1 MAAMKIKDS
10 IKSGTITIE
19 IQGMH
24 PESIINA
31 MWTQG
36 IDIKNLKR
44 INITTLDLDINI
56 RDLSNVKEMAKIKKC
71 KVRVLRSNGALY
83 VLSRVK
89 NGGLLISGIA
99 IFICLIYCLSLYVWN
114 INIDDT
120 KVLSPYEVRQQLLT
134 YGIKPGIKKSSI
146 NIYDLENDLK
156 KDDDRIMWAR
166 ARIEGGTLRIK
177 IEEKQ
182 NPPSIKVQENKGDV
196 IAKCDGQIVRLYTT
210 SGSTVVSKGDI
221 VKKGQV
227 LIQGIQ
233 GKEGFTYETPA
244 EGTVI
249 AKTFYENS
257 KNVKIKGVNDVRT
270 GNHEKDIYLN
280 ILGKKLY
287 LKKCDVKYSKYDKI
301 EESGKIFNNTIY
313 YEIKEEAFERN
324 VDDVVS
330 EEVKKME
337 EELVKNLDKSSI
349 VTDKIIDKEISET
362 NVDIRTVFIVEQ
374 DIATH

>member
-1 MAAMKIKDS
+1 MKIRDS
-10 IKSGTITIE
+10 IKNGTITIE

-24 PESIINA
+24 PESVVNA
-31 MWTQG
+31 MWAQG

-56 RDLSNVKEMAKIKKC
+56 RCLSNVKEIGKIKKC
-71 KVRVLRSNGALY
+71 KVKVLRANGILRI
-83 VLSRVK
+83 LSKVK
-89 NGGLLISGIA
+89 NSGLLISGIA
-99 IFICLIYCLSLYVWN
+99 IFIFLIYYLSLYIWN
-114 INIDDT
+114 INIDET
-120 KVLSPYEVRQQLLT
+120 KVLSPYEIRQQLLT
-134 YGIKPGIKKSSI
+134 YGIKPGIKKSSV
-146 NIYDLENDLK
+146 NIYDLEDELK

-182 NPPSIKVQENKGDV
+182 NPPSIKAPENNGDV
-196 IAKCDGQIVRLYTT
+196 IAKCDGQIVRFYTT
-210 SGSTVVSKGDI
+210 SGSAVISKGDI

-249 AKTFYENS
+249 AKTFYEDS
-257 KNVKIKGVNDVRT
+257 KNVKIKGINNVRT
-270 GNHEKDIYLN
+270 GNQDKDIYLN

-313 YEIKEEAFERN
+313 YEVKEEAFERN
-324 VDDVVS
+324 VDDVVAD
-330 EEVKKME
+330 EVKKME
-337 EELVKNLDKSSI
+337 EELIKNLDKSSVI
-349 VTDKIIDKEISET
+349 SDRIIDKEINDT
-362 NVDIRTVFIVEQ
+362 NVNIRTVFIVEQ

>member
-1 MAAMKIKDS
+1 MKIKDS
-10 IKSGTITIE
+10 IKNGTITIE

-31 MWTQG
+31 MWAQG

-56 RDLSNVKEMAKIKKC
+56 KNLSNVKEIAKIKKC
-71 KVRVLRSNGALY
+71 KIKVLRANGILRI
-83 VLSRVK
+83 LSRVK
-89 NGGLLISGIA
+89 NSGLLISGIA
-99 IFICLIYCLSLYVWN
+99 IFIFLIYYLSLYIWN
-114 INIDDT
+114 INIDET
-120 KVLSPYEVRQQLLT
+120 KVLSPYEIRQQLLT

-146 NIYDLENDLK
+146 NIYDLEDELK

-166 ARIEGGTLRIK
+166 ARIEGGTLKIK

-182 NPPSIKVQENKGDV
+182 NPPSIKAPENNGDV

-210 SGSTVVSKGDI
+210 SGSAVVSKGDI

-249 AKTFYENS
+249 AKTFYEDS
-257 KNVKIKGVNDVRT
+257 KNVKIKGINDVRT
-270 GNHEKDIYLN
+270 GNQDKDIYLN

-313 YEIKEEAFERN
+313 YEVKEEAFERN
-324 VDDVVS
+324 VDDVVAD
-330 EEVKKME
+330 EVKKME
-337 EELVKNLDKSSI
+337 EELIKNLDKSSVI
-349 VTDKIIDKEISET
+349 SDKIIDKEINDT
-362 NVDIRTVFIVEQ
+362 NVNIRAVFIVEQ

>member
-1 MAAMKIKDS
+1 MKIRDS
-10 IKSGTITIE
+10 IKNGTITIE

-24 PESIINA
+24 PESVVNA
-31 MWTQG
+31 MWAQG

-56 RDLSNVKEMAKIKKC
+56 RSLSNVKEIGKIKKC
-71 KVRVLRSNGALY
+71 KVKVLRASGILRI
-83 VLSRVK
+83 LSKVK
-89 NGGLLISGIA
+89 NSGLLISGIA
-99 IFICLIYCLSLYVWN
+99 IFIFLIYYLSLYIWN
-114 INIDDT
+114 INIDET
-120 KVLSPYEVRQQLLT
+120 KVLSPYEIRQQLLT
-134 YGIKPGIKKSSI
+134 YGIKPGIKKSSV
-146 NIYDLENDLK
+146 NIYDLEDELK

-182 NPPSIKVQENKGDV
+182 NPPSIKAPENNGDV
-196 IAKCDGQIVRLYTT
+196 IAKCDGQIVRFYTT
-210 SGSTVVSKGDI
+210 SGSAVISKGDI

-249 AKTFYENS
+249 AKTFYEDS
-257 KNVKIKGVNDVRT
+257 KNVKIKGINNVRT
-270 GNHEKDIYLN
+270 GNQDKDIYLN

-313 YEIKEEAFERN
+313 YEVKEEAFERN
-324 VDDVVS
+324 VDDVVAD
-330 EEVKKME
+330 EVKKME
-337 EELVKNLDKSSI
+337 EELMKNLDKSSVI
-349 VTDKIIDKEISET
+349 ADRIIDKEINDT
-362 NVDIRTVFIVEQ
+362 NVNIRTVFIVEQ

>member
-1 MAAMKIKDS
+1 MKIRDS
-10 IKSGTITIE
+10 IKNGTITIE

-24 PESIINA
+24 PESVVNA
-31 MWTQG
+31 MWAQG

-56 RDLSNVKEMAKIKKC
+56 RSLSNVKEIGKIKKC
-71 KVRVLRSNGALY
+71 KVKVLRASGILRI
-83 VLSRVK
+83 LSKVK
-89 NGGLLISGIA
+89 NSGLLISGIA
-99 IFICLIYCLSLYVWN
+99 IFIFLIYYLSLYIWN
-114 INIDDT
+114 INIDET
-120 KVLSPYEVRQQLLT
+120 KVLSPYEIRQQLLT
-134 YGIKPGIKKSSI
+134 YGIKPGIKKSSV
-146 NIYDLENDLK
+146 NIYDLEDELK

-182 NPPSIKVQENKGDV
+182 NPPSIKAPENNGDV
-196 IAKCDGQIVRLYTT
+196 IAKCDGQIVRFYTT
-210 SGSTVVSKGDI
+210 SGSAVISKGDI

-249 AKTFYENS
+249 AKTFYEDS
-257 KNVKIKGVNDVRT
+257 KNVKIKGINNVRT
-270 GNHEKDIYLN
+270 GNQDKDIYLN

-313 YEIKEEAFERN
+313 YEVKEEAFERN
-324 VDDVVS
+324 VDDVVAD
-330 EEVKKME
+330 EVKKME
-337 EELVKNLDKSSI
+337 EELMKNLDKSSVI
-349 VTDKIIDKEISET
+349 ADRIIDKEINDT
-362 NVDIRTVFIVEQ
+362 NVNIRAVFIVEQ

>member
-1 MAAMKIKDS
+1 MKIRDS
-10 IKSGTITIE
+10 IKNGTITIE

-24 PESIINA
+24 PESVVNA
-31 MWTQG
+31 MWAQG

-56 RDLSNVKEMAKIKKC
+56 RSLSNVKEIGKIKKC
-71 KVRVLRSNGALY
+71 KVKVLRASGILRI
-83 VLSRVK
+83 LSKVK
-89 NGGLLISGIA
+89 NSGLLISGIA
-99 IFICLIYCLSLYVWN
+99 IFIFLIYYLSLYIWN
-114 INIDDT
+114 INIDET
-120 KVLSPYEVRQQLLT
+120 KVLSPYEIRQQLLT
-134 YGIKPGIKKSSI
+134 YGIKPGIKKSSV
-146 NIYDLENDLK
+146 NIYDLEDELK

-182 NPPSIKVQENKGDV
+182 NPPSIKAPENNGDV
-196 IAKCDGQIVRLYTT
+196 IAKCDGQIVRFYTT
-210 SGSTVVSKGDI
+210 SGSAVISKGDI

-249 AKTFYENS
+249 AKTFYEDS
-257 KNVKIKGVNDVRT
+257 KNVRIKGINNVRT
-270 GNHEKDIYLN
+270 GNQDKDIYLN

-313 YEIKEEAFERN
+313 YEVKEEAFERN
-324 VDDVVS
+324 VDDVVAD
-330 EEVKKME
+330 EVKKME
-337 EELVKNLDKSSI
+337 EELMKNLDKSSVI
-349 VTDKIIDKEISET
+349 ADRIIDKEINDT
-362 NVDIRTVFIVEQ
+362 NVNIRAVFIVEQ

>member
-1 MAAMKIKDS
+1 MEAMKIKDS

-19 IQGMH
+19 IQGIH
-24 PESIINA
+24 PESTINA
-31 MWTQG
+31 MWAQG

-44 INITTLDLDINI
+44 INITTLNLDINI
-56 RDLSNVKEMAKIKKC
+56 RDLSNVKEIAKIKKC
-71 KVRVLRSNGALY
+71 KVRVLRSNGILY
-83 VLSRVK
+83 ILSRVK

-99 IFICLIYCLSLYVWN
+99 IFIFLIYYLSLYVWN

-182 NPPSIKVQENKGDV
+182 NPPSIKVQENKGDI

-210 SGSTVVSKGDI
+210 SGSAVVSKGDI

-233 GKEGFTYETPA
+233 GKEGFTYETDR
-244 EGTVI
+244 
-249 AKTFYENS
+249 KS
-257 KNVKIKGVNDVRT
+257 
-270 GNHEKDIYLN
+270 
-280 ILGKKLY
+280 
-287 LKKCDVKYSKYDKI
+287 
-301 EESGKIFNNTIY
+301 
-313 YEIKEEAFERN
+313 
-324 VDDVVS
+324 VV
-330 EEVKKME
+330 
-337 EELVKNLDKSSI
+337 
-349 VTDKIIDKEISET
+349 
-362 NVDIRTVFIVEQ
+362 
-374 DIATH
+374 

>member
-1 MAAMKIKDS
+1 MKIKDS

-24 PESIINA
+24 PESTINA
-31 MWTQG
+31 MWAQG
-36 IDIKNLKR
+36 IDVKNLKR
-44 INITTLDLDINI
+44 INITTLNLDINI

-71 KVRVLRSNGALY
+71 KVRVLRSNGILY
-83 VLSRVK
+83 ILSRVK

-99 IFICLIYCLSLYVWN
+99 IFIFLIYYLSLYVWN

-182 NPPSIKVQENKGDV
+182 NPPSIKVQENKGDI

-210 SGSTVVSKGDI
+210 SGSAVVSKGDI

-270 GNHEKDIYLN
+270 GNQEKDIYLN
-280 ILGKKLY
+280 ICGKKLY

-301 EESGKIFNNTIY
+301 EESGKFLNSTIY
-313 YEIKEEAFERN
+313 YEVNEEAFESN
-324 VDDVVS
+324 VDDVVVK
-330 EEVKKME
+330 EVQKME
-337 EELVKNLDKSSI
+337 EELAKNLDKSSV

-362 NVDIRTVFIVEQ
+362 NVNIRTVFIVEQ

>member
-1 MAAMKIKDS
+1 MKIKDS

-19 IQGMH
+19 IKGMH
-24 PESIINA
+24 PESTINA
-31 MWTQG
+31 MWAQG

-44 INITTLDLDINI
+44 INITTLNLDINI

-71 KVRVLRSNGALY
+71 KVRVLRSNGILY
-83 VLSRVK
+83 ILSRVK

-99 IFICLIYCLSLYVWN
+99 IFIFLIYYLSLYVWN

-182 NPPSIKVQENKGDV
+182 NPPSIKVQENKGDI

-210 SGSTVVSKGDI
+210 SGSAVVSKGDI

-270 GNHEKDIYLN
+270 GNQEKDIYLN
-280 ILGKKLY
+280 ICGKKLY

-301 EESGKIFNNTIY
+301 EESGKFLNSTIY
-313 YEIKEEAFERN
+313 YEVNEEAFESN
-324 VDDVVS
+324 VDDVVVK
-330 EEVKKME
+330 EVQKME
-337 EELVKNLDKSSI
+337 EELAKNLDKSSV

-362 NVDIRTVFIVEQ
+362 NVNIRTVFIVEQ

>member
-1 MAAMKIKDS
+1 MKIRDS
-10 IKSGTITIE
+10 IKNGTITIE

-24 PESIINA
+24 PESVVNA
-31 MWTQG
+31 MWAQG

-44 INITTLDLDINI
+44 INITTLNLDINI
-56 RDLSNVKEMAKIKKC
+56 RSLSNVKEIGKIKKC
-71 KVRVLRSNGALY
+71 KVKVLRASGILRI
-83 VLSRVK
+83 LSKVK
-89 NGGLLISGIA
+89 NSGLLISGIA
-99 IFICLIYCLSLYVWN
+99 IFIFLIYYLSLYIWN
-114 INIDDT
+114 INIDET
-120 KVLSPYEVRQQLLT
+120 KVLSPYEIRQQLLT
-134 YGIKPGIKKSSI
+134 YGIKPGIKKSSV
-146 NIYDLENDLK
+146 NIYDLEDELK

-182 NPPSIKVQENKGDV
+182 NPPSIKAPENNGDV
-196 IAKCDGQIVRLYTT
+196 IAKCDGQIVRFYTT
-210 SGSTVVSKGDI
+210 SGSAVISKGDI

-249 AKTFYENS
+249 AKTFYEDS
-257 KNVKIKGVNDVRT
+257 KNVKIKGINNVRT
-270 GNHEKDIYLN
+270 GNQDKDIYLN

-313 YEIKEEAFERN
+313 YEVKEEAFERN
-324 VDDVVS
+324 VDDVVAD
-330 EEVKKME
+330 EVKKME
-337 EELVKNLDKSSI
+337 EELMKNLDKSSVI
-349 VTDKIIDKEISET
+349 SDRIIDEEINDT
-362 NVDIRTVFIVEQ
+362 NVNIRTVFIVEQ

>member
-1 MAAMKIKDS
+1 MKIKDG
-10 IKSGTITIE
+10 IKNGTITIE

-31 MWTQG
+31 MWAQG

-56 RDLSNVKEMAKIKKC
+56 KNLSNVKEIAKIKKC
-71 KVRVLRSNGALY
+71 KIKVLRANGILRI
-83 VLSRVK
+83 LSRVK
-89 NGGLLISGIA
+89 NSGLLISGIA
-99 IFICLIYCLSLYVWN
+99 IFIFLIYYLSLYIWN
-114 INIDDT
+114 INIDET
-120 KVLSPYEVRQQLLT
+120 KVLSPYEIRQQLLT

-146 NIYDLENDLK
+146 NIYDLEDELK

-166 ARIEGGTLRIK
+166 ARIEGGTLKIK

-182 NPPSIKVQENKGDV
+182 NPPSIKAPENNGDV

-210 SGSTVVSKGDI
+210 SGSAVVSKGDI

-249 AKTFYENS
+249 AKTFYEDS
-257 KNVKIKGVNDVRT
+257 KNVKIKGINDVRT
-270 GNHEKDIYLN
+270 GNQDKDIYLN

-313 YEIKEEAFERN
+313 YEVKEEAFERN
-324 VDDVVS
+324 VDDVVAD
-330 EEVKKME
+330 EVKKME
-337 EELVKNLDKSSI
+337 EELIKNLDKSSVI
-349 VTDKIIDKEISET
+349 SDKIIDKEINDT
-362 NVDIRTVFIVEQ
+362 NVNIRAVFIVEQ

>member
-1 MAAMKIKDS
+1 MKIKDG
-10 IKSGTITIE
+10 IKNGTITIE

-31 MWTQG
+31 MWAQG

-56 RDLSNVKEMAKIKKC
+56 KNLSNVKEIAKIKKC
-71 KVRVLRSNGALY
+71 KIKVLRTNGILRI
-83 VLSRVK
+83 LSRVK
-89 NGGLLISGIA
+89 NSGLLISGIA
-99 IFICLIYCLSLYVWN
+99 IFIFLIYYLSLYIWN
-114 INIDDT
+114 INIDET
-120 KVLSPYEVRQQLLT
+120 KVLSPYEIRQQLLT

-146 NIYDLENDLK
+146 NIYDLEDELK

-166 ARIEGGTLRIK
+166 ARIEGGTLKIK

-182 NPPSIKVQENKGDV
+182 NPPSIKAPENNGDV

-210 SGSTVVSKGDI
+210 SGSAVVSKGDI

-249 AKTFYENS
+249 AKTFYEDS
-257 KNVKIKGVNDVRT
+257 KNVKIKGINDVRT
-270 GNHEKDIYLN
+270 GNQDKDIYLN

-313 YEIKEEAFERN
+313 YEVKEEAFERN
-324 VDDVVS
+324 VDDVVAD
-330 EEVKKME
+330 EVKKME
-337 EELVKNLDKSSI
+337 EELIKKLDKSSVI
-349 VTDKIIDKEISET
+349 SDKIIDKEINDT
-362 NVDIRTVFIVEQ
+362 NVNIRAVFIVEQ

>member
-1 MAAMKIKDS
+1 MKIKDS
-10 IKSGTITIE
+10 IKNGTITIE

-24 PESIINA
+24 PESVINA
-31 MWTQG
+31 MWAQG

-56 RDLSNVKEMAKIKKC
+56 KNLSNVREIGKIKKC
-71 KVRVLRSNGALY
+71 KIKVLRANGIIRI
-83 VLSRVK
+83 LSRVK
-89 NGGLLISGIA
+89 NSGLLISGIA
-99 IFICLIYCLSLYVWN
+99 IFIFLIYYLSLYIWN
-114 INIDDT
+114 INIDET
-120 KVLSPYEVRQQLLT
+120 KVLSPYEIRQRLLT

-146 NIYDLENDLK
+146 NIYDLEDELK

-182 NPPSIKVQENKGDV
+182 NPPSIKVQENNGDV
-196 IAKCDGQIVRLYTT
+196 IAKCDGQIVRFYTT
-210 SGSTVVSKGDI
+210 SGSAVVSKGDI

-249 AKTFYENS
+249 AKTFYEDS
-257 KNVKIKGVNDVRT
+257 KSVKIKGINDVRT
-270 GNHEKDIYLN
+270 GNQDKDIYLN
-280 ILGKKLY
+280 IFGKKLY

-301 EESGKIFNNTIY
+301 EESGKIFNNTVY
-313 YEIKEEAFERN
+313 YEVKEEAFERN
-324 VDDVVS
+324 VDDVVAD
-330 EEVKKME
+330 EVKKME
-337 EELVKNLDKSSI
+337 EELIKNLDKSSVI
-349 VTDKIIDKEISET
+349 SDKIIDKEIDSA
-362 NVDIRTVFIVEQ
+362 NLNIRVVFIVEQ

>member
-1 MAAMKIKDS
+1 MEAMKIKDS

-19 IQGMH
+19 IQGIH
-24 PESIINA
+24 PESTINA
-31 MWTQG
+31 MWAQG

-44 INITTLDLDINI
+44 INITTLNLDINI
-56 RDLSNVKEMAKIKKC
+56 RDLSNVKEIAKIKKC
-71 KVRVLRSNGALY
+71 KVRVLRSNGILY
-83 VLSRVK
+83 ILSRVK

-99 IFICLIYCLSLYVWN
+99 IFIFLIYYLSLYVWN

-182 NPPSIKVQENKGDV
+182 NPPSIKVQENKGDI

-210 SGSTVVSKGDI
+210 SGSAVVSKGDI

-270 GNHEKDIYLN
+270 GNQEKDIYLN
-280 ILGKKLY
+280 IFGKKLY

-301 EESGKIFNNTIY
+301 EESGKFLNSTIY
-313 YEIKEEAFERN
+313 YEVKEEAFESN
-324 VDDVVS
+324 VDDVVVK
-330 EEVKKME
+330 EVQKME
-337 EELVKNLDKSSI
+337 EELAKNLDKSSV

-362 NVDIRTVFIVEQ
+362 NVNIRTVFIVEQ

>member
-1 MAAMKIKDS
+1 MKIKDS

-24 PESIINA
+24 PESTINA
-31 MWTQG
+31 MWAQG

-44 INITTLDLDINI
+44 INITILNLDINI
-56 RDLSNVKEMAKIKKC
+56 RDLSNVKEIAKIKKC
-71 KVRVLRSNGALY
+71 KVRVLRSNGILY
-83 VLSRVK
+83 ILSRVK

-99 IFICLIYCLSLYVWN
+99 IFIFLIYYLSLYVWN

-182 NPPSIKVQENKGDV
+182 NPPSIKVQENKGDI

-210 SGSTVVSKGDI
+210 SGSAVVSKGDI

-270 GNHEKDIYLN
+270 GNQEKDIYLN
-280 ILGKKLY
+280 IFGKKLY

-301 EESGKIFNNTIY
+301 EESGKFLNSTIY
-313 YEIKEEAFERN
+313 YEVKEEDFESN
-324 VDDVVS
+324 VDDVVVK
-330 EEVKKME
+330 EVQKME
-337 EELVKNLDKSSI
+337 EELAKNLDKSSV

-362 NVDIRTVFIVEQ
+362 NVNIRTVFIVEQ

>member
-1 MAAMKIKDS
+1 MKIRDS
-10 IKSGTITIE
+10 IKNGTITIE

-24 PESIINA
+24 PESVVNA
-31 MWTQG
+31 MWAQG

-44 INITTLDLDINI
+44 INITTLNLDINI
-56 RDLSNVKEMAKIKKC
+56 RSLSNVKEIGKIKKC
-71 KVRVLRSNGALY
+71 KVKVLRASGILRI
-83 VLSRVK
+83 LSKVK
-89 NGGLLISGIA
+89 NSGLLISGIA
-99 IFICLIYCLSLYVWN
+99 IFIFLIYYLSLYIWN
-114 INIDDT
+114 INIDET
-120 KVLSPYEVRQQLLT
+120 KVLSPYEIRQQLLT
-134 YGIKPGIKKSSI
+134 YGIKPGIKKSSV
-146 NIYDLENDLK
+146 NIYDLEDELK

-182 NPPSIKVQENKGDV
+182 NPPSIKAPENNGDV
-196 IAKCDGQIVRLYTT
+196 IAKCDGQIVRFYTT
-210 SGSTVVSKGDI
+210 SGSAVISKGDI

-249 AKTFYENS
+249 AKTFYEDS
-257 KNVKIKGVNDVRT
+257 KNVKIKGINNVRT
-270 GNHEKDIYLN
+270 GNKDKDIYLN

-313 YEIKEEAFERN
+313 YEVKEEAFERN
-324 VDDVVS
+324 VDDVVAD
-330 EEVKKME
+330 EVKKME
-337 EELVKNLDKSSI
+337 EELMKNLDKSSVI
-349 VTDKIIDKEISET
+349 ADRIIDKEINDT
-362 NVDIRTVFIVEQ
+362 NVNIRTVFIVEQ

>member
-1 MAAMKIKDS
+1 MKIRDS
-10 IKSGTITIE
+10 IKNGTITIE

-24 PESIINA
+24 PESVVNA
-31 MWTQG
+31 MWAQG

-56 RDLSNVKEMAKIKKC
+56 RSLSNVKEIGKIKKC
-71 KVRVLRSNGALY
+71 KVKVLRANGILRI
-83 VLSRVK
+83 LSKVK
-89 NGGLLISGIA
+89 NSGLLISGIA
-99 IFICLIYCLSLYVWN
+99 IFIFLIYYLSLYIWN
-114 INIDDT
+114 INIDET
-120 KVLSPYEVRQQLLT
+120 KVLSPYEIRQQLLT
-134 YGIKPGIKKSSI
+134 YGIKPGIKKSSV
-146 NIYDLENDLK
+146 NIYDLEDELK

-182 NPPSIKVQENKGDV
+182 NPPSIKAPENNGDV
-196 IAKCDGQIVRLYTT
+196 IAKCDGQIVRFYTT
-210 SGSTVVSKGDI
+210 SGSAVISKGDI

-249 AKTFYENS
+249 AKTFYEDS
-257 KNVKIKGVNDVRT
+257 KNVKIKGINNVRT
-270 GNHEKDIYLN
+270 GNQDKDIYLN

-313 YEIKEEAFERN
+313 YEVKEEAFERN
-324 VDDVVS
+324 VDDVVAD
-330 EEVKKME
+330 EVKKME
-337 EELVKNLDKSSI
+337 EELIKNLDKSSVI
-349 VTDKIIDKEISET
+349 SDRIIDKEINDT
-362 NVDIRTVFIVEQ
+362 NVNIRTVFIVEQ